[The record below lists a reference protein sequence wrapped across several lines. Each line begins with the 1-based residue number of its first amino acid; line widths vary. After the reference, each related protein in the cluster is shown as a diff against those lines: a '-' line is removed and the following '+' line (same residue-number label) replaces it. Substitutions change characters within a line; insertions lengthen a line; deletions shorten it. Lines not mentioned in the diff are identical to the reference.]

1 MMGAAAEAAAGGE
14 LCSGHPSLFCV
25 MVVVSAQQC
34 QACGF
39 VLPDVSMVMKTSPE
53 QAGLNTRS
61 GVAETR
67 SYQSESC

>member
-1 MMGAAAEAAAGGE
+1 MMGAAAESAAGGE

-25 MVVVSAQQC
+25 VVVVSAR
-34 QACGF
+34 GF

-53 QAGLNTRS
+53 QAGLNTHS

-67 SYQSESC
+67 